1 MVSTI
6 LETLRFKDELRDP
19 SEVPLPKA
27 DIRQKE
33 LDMALSLVK
42 AMTSKWE
49 PSKYHDEYRERL
61 MKIIEQKAK
70 AGGKELPAAKREG
83 KQPTEGKIIDLMSLL
98 QESIG
103 QTQKAGKGRRAKTKQ
118 SRPEHK
124 KAA

>member
-103 QTQKAGKGRRAKTKQ
+103 
-118 SRPEHK
+118 
-124 KAA
+124 